1 MVFVICYVSV
11 GSSKDKV
18 FWASALLTVV
28 LQGCAQCD
36 NMNSILRCFYNKER
50 RRWCS
55 SIVQQVV
62 CSSFLWQIAKLQR
75 KMMHRYMLCKSCELR
90 TKFFIDVIRVSDNI
104 SSFATQQFI
113 RLNLDKNKI
122 FMQIDQLL
130 LSFQRLSEIAYT
142 LETLNNI
149 E

>member
-104 SSFATQQFI
+104 SSFATQQI
-113 RLNLDKNKI
+113 NRPKLDKNKDFHANGPI
-122 FMQIDQLL
+122 
-130 LSFQRLSEIAYT
+130 IASI
-142 LETLNNI
+142 LKI
-149 E
+149 V